1 MRRCGRA
8 ADVRRAGLGLRTRA
22 APDRGGGRRARARLD
37 RQGVAGPLL
46 TDDPFERLRALGFA
60 EEDARTLADHFLD
73 AERRGKRGHGFA
85 RVEWL
90 ETLDGLDPAAQPEC
104 VVAEACYERWEGRGA
119 LGYLTLAAICD
130 GQLEDPPEAA
140 RLIVA
145 HDCFPT
151 GMLGYWT
158 RRLAE
163 GGLIAVLTA
172 TSPPRLGHPGG
183 GPKLT
188 GTNPLSIA
196 IPSSD
201 GRPIVSDVSMGRVTY
216 GDVIA
221 GAASEDELVP
231 FGGEHAHKAFA
242 LALGLQLL
250 VDSLVGGG
258 YGAVMLVAQPTAD
271 PVPALRGRAA
281 GVRLPGDG

>member
-1 MRRCGRA
+1 
-8 ADVRRAGLGLRTRA
+8 VEPL
-22 APDRGGGRRARARLD
+22 ARL
-37 RQGVAGPLL
+37 
-46 TDDPFERLRALGFA
+46 TALGFSD
-60 EEDARTLADHFLD
+60 EDAKTLADHFTD

-90 ETLDGLDPAAQPEC
+90 ERLEGLDPGAQPEC

-130 GQLEDPPEAA
+130 GQIEDPPEAA

-145 HDCFPT
+145 HECFPT
-151 GMLGYWT
+151 GMLGYWA

-163 GGLIAVLTA
+163 GGLIGVLTA
-172 TSPPRLGHPGG
+172 TSPARLAHPDG

-188 GTNPLSIA
+188 GTNPLAIA

-201 GRPIVSDVSMGRVTY
+201 GRPLVSDVSMGRVTY

-221 GAASEDELVP
+221 GLVSEEELVP

-242 LALGLQLL
+242 LAAGLQLL
-250 VDSLVGGG
+250 VDALIVDG
-258 YGAVMLVAQPTAD
+258 YGAVLFVAQPHAD
-271 PVPALRGRAA
+271 PVPAFRERAR
-281 GVRLPGDG
+281 GVRLPGDS